1 MARHPRCGVRLR
13 LEGRLPYLSVTLRFE
28 DQQLQLDRVLL
39 DTGSAGSVFAADV
52 VNAIGIVPETTDRIR
67 RILGVGGSELG
78 YPKRIGE
85 LAAREMRVA
94 DFEIQIGAMRYGF
107 PLDGIIG
114 MDFLLATH
122 AIIDL
127 EALEVRA
134 TREVPGD
141 E

>member
-1 MARHPRCGVRLR
+1 MRAGST
-13 LEGRLPYLSVTLRFE
+13 YLSVTLRFE
-28 DQQLQLDRVLL
+28 DKQLQLDRILL

-52 VNAIGIVPETTDRIR
+52 VDAIGIVPEATDRIR
-67 RILGVGGSELG
+67 RIFGVGGSEFV
-78 YPKRIGE
+78 YSKRIGE
-85 LAAREMRVA
+85 LAAGEMRVA

-114 MDFLLATH
+114 MDFLLAAR

-127 EALEVRA
+127 DVLEIRVP
-134 TREVPGD
+134 REVPGD